1 MEHSW
6 MWILFVILIVGSL
19 TLDLAIFHR
28 KAQVI
33 SPKKAALWSVG
44 WVSLA
49 ILFGAGIFFTE
60 GSEKGIE
67 FLTGYL
73 IEWSLSVDNL
83 FVFLVIF
90 TYFGVPATLQHR
102 VLFWGILGALVMRG
116 VFIILGVTLLAHFH
130 WVSYALGIFL
140 VYTGIRLAR
149 QSEKELQ
156 PDQNLFVRLARRL
169 FPVTPTYEGERF
181 FTTRDGQRWATPLFI
196 VLVCIEATD
205 LAFAVDS
212 IPAILAITRDPF
224 IVYTSN
230 VFAILGLRAL
240 YFVLAAIMDLFRFLR
255 YGLSIV
261 LVFVGVKML
270 LADAYPIP
278 ALVSLGVIAC
288 VLIVSVLASIVVR
301 PTKTVE
307 SKSNPKPLKPPGLES
322 GTETSP

>member
-6 MWILFVILIVGSL
+6 MWILFAVLVVGSL

-33 SPKKAALWSVG
+33 SPKKAALWSIG

-49 ILFGAGIFFTE
+49 LLFGAGIFFTA
-60 GSEKGIE
+60 GTDKGIQ

-90 TYFGVPATLQHR
+90 TYFGVPATFQHR
-102 VLFWGILGALVMRG
+102 VLFWGILGAVVMRG
-116 VFIILGVTLLAHFH
+116 IFIVIGVTLLAHFH
-130 WVSYALGIFL
+130 WVSYVLGIFL
-140 VYTGIRLAR
+140 VYTGFRLVR

-156 PDQNLFVRLARRL
+156 PDQTFFVRLARRL
-169 FPVTPTYEGERF
+169 FPITPTYEGERF
-181 FTTRDGQRWATPLFI
+181 FTTRDGRRWATPLFI

-240 YFVLAAIMDLFRFLR
+240 YFVLAAIMGLFRFLR
-255 YGLSIV
+255 YGLSAV

-270 LADAYPIP
+270 IADAYAIP
-278 ALVSLGVIAC
+278 ALASLAVIAFVLTVSVVVSILAPAQAVEAGSNPSLGNPGGHGEK
-288 VLIVSVLASIVVR
+288 R
-301 PTKTVE
+301 PTD
-307 SKSNPKPLKPPGLES
+307 S
-322 GTETSP
+322 